1 MSTSQGKKAEE
12 TRRNILSAA
21 EELFMTRGY
30 DAVTMREIAK
40 KAGCSHTAIYI
51 YFREKEALLLELS
64 LPILN
69 ALTKQLDDIMKQIG
83 LPHEKLTAL
92 SLALIRFG
100 LTHRNMYPFIFTVK
114 SSPVDEA
121 TKPLLDIK
129 HVRQEIFA
137 KFKQAIHDSLPFVE
151 NDERLLTNVHILF
164 YTLHGII
171 VTHSSPAESTLER
184 IDQLAPSFREACE
197 VLISGFRS
205 RAIQTE

>member
-1 MSTSQGKKAEE
+1 MSTNQGKKAEE

-83 LPHEKLTAL
+83 LPHEKLTTL
-92 SLALIRFG
+92 SLALI
-100 LTHRNMYPFIFTVK
+100 
-114 SSPVDEA
+114 
-121 TKPLLDIK
+121 
-129 HVRQEIFA
+129 
-137 KFKQAIHDSLPFVE
+137 
-151 NDERLLTNVHILF
+151 
-164 YTLHGII
+164 
-171 VTHSSPAESTLER
+171 
-184 IDQLAPSFREACE
+184 
-197 VLISGFRS
+197 
-205 RAIQTE
+205 

>member
-1 MSTSQGKKAEE
+1 MSTKQGKKAEE

-51 YFREKEALLLELS
+51 YFREKEVLLLELS

-69 ALTKQLDDIMKQIG
+69 ALTKQLDDIMERDG

-114 SSPVDEA
+114 SFPVDEA
-121 TKPLLDIK
+121 TKPLLEIK
-129 HVRQEIFA
+129 HIRLEIFA
-137 KFKQAIHDSLPFVE
+137 KFKQAIQDLLPFVE

-171 VTHSSPAESTLER
+171 VTHSLPGESAFER
-184 IDQLAPSFREACE
+184 INQLTALFREACE
-197 VLISGFRS
+197 ALISGFQC
-205 RAIQTE
+205 RATRTE